1 MSSEAQVSPIIAAAV
16 IDAEALLVPIADDS
30 PAGDNLQYTGLH
42 DEIREARRADEDLE
56 QGEWKRELKSADW
69 PKVVAL
75 ASNALA
81 TRTKDLQIAAWLT
94 EALVK
99 LHGLAGLCGGLVLSR
114 ELLER
119 YWDKLYPEI
128 EDENLEARGN
138 ALSWMNLQVAA
149 SIKEV
154 AIARGIAGPN
164 ITYLDYEHYNAAL
177 KSINQ
182 IKDESEK
189 QQAKDDLDRWNT
201 TWTKARETTSRQ
213 FYEELFTELNECWQE
228 FKALDLVMDDKF
240 GTQTPGLGRLKTSL
254 DDLRSLVEKI
264 VREKRRSEPAEVEA
278 GQAIDASGEVEDGT
292 APESAAGGSSGAIR
306 SRQDAL
312 KRLNEVAEYFSRT
325 EPHSPVSYLVQRA
338 IKWGRMPLDSWLEDV
353 IQDENVLERL
363 RDVLGLKTRVDG
375 ERT

>member
-1 MSSEAQVSPIIAAAV
+1 MTNLETLLAPIPG
-16 IDAEALLVPIADDS
+16 EK
-30 PAGDNLQYTGLH
+30 PAGENLAYNAVV

-99 LHGLAGLCGGLVLSR
+99 LHGLAGLRGGLVVCR
-114 ELLER
+114 ELLDR
-119 YWDKLYPEI
+119 YWDTLYPEI
-128 EDENLEARGN
+128 EDENLEARAN

-154 AIARGIAGPN
+154 SIARAIVGPS
-164 ITYLDYEHYNAAL
+164 ISYLDYEHYNGAL
-177 KSINQ
+177 KNINQ
-182 IKDESEK
+182 IKDEDEK
-189 QQAKDDLDRWNT
+189 QQAKDELDRWNT
-201 TWTKARETTSRQ
+201 TWTKARETTTRQ
-213 FYEELFTELNECWQE
+213 FYEELFAELNECWQE
-228 FKALDLVMDDKF
+228 FQALDLVMDEKF
-240 GTQTPGLGRLKTSL
+240 GNQTPGLGRLKSSL
-254 DDLRSLVEKI
+254 DDLRSLVEKS
-264 VREKRRSEPAEVEA
+264 VREKRRSEPDDVGAGQAAGPDSEVEA
-278 GQAIDASGEVEDGT
+278 GTALESGV
-292 APESAAGGSSGAIR
+292 SSSSGVIR

-312 KRLNEVAEYFSRT
+312 RRLNEVAEYFSRT
-325 EPHSPVSYLVQRA
+325 EPHSPVSYLIQRA

-353 IQDENVLERL
+353 IKDENVLERL

>member
-1 MSSEAQVSPIIAAAV
+1 MVAAAH
-16 IDAEALLVPIADDS
+16 IANLETLLAPIPGDN
-30 PAGDNLQYTGLH
+30 PAGENLAYDTVV
-42 DEIREARRADEDLE
+42 DEIREARREDEDLE

-69 PKVVAL
+69 PKVIVL

-99 LHGLAGLCGGLVLSR
+99 VHGLAGLRDGLVVSR
-114 ELLER
+114 QLLER
-119 YWDKLYPEI
+119 YWERLYPEI
-128 EDENLEARGN
+128 EDENLEARAN

-149 SIKEV
+149 SIKETS
-154 AIARGIAGPN
+154 IAKGIAGSN
-164 ITYLDYEHYNAAL
+164 IQYLDYEHHNAAL
-177 KSINQ
+177 KNINQ
-182 IKDESEK
+182 IKDENEK

-201 TWTKARETTSRQ
+201 TWTKARDTTSRQ
-213 FYEELFTELNECWQE
+213 FYEELFAELNECWQE
-228 FKALDLVMDDKF
+228 FKGLDLVMDEKF

-264 VREKRRSEPAEVEA
+264 VKEKRRSEPDEVEE
-278 GQAIDASGEVEDGT
+278 GQPVGADAEAEDVTATEGRASASGV
-292 APESAAGGSSGAIR
+292 IR

-312 KRLNEVAEYFSRT
+312 KRLNEVADYFSRT

-353 IQDENVLERL
+353 IKDENVLERL

>member
-1 MSSEAQVSPIIAAAV
+1 MVAAAH
-16 IDAEALLVPIADDS
+16 ITNLETLLAPIPGDN
-30 PAGDNLQYTGLH
+30 PAGENLAYDGVV

-353 IQDENVLERL
+353 IQDENV
-363 RDVLGLKTRVDG
+363 
-375 ERT
+375 